1 MSLSNALRST
11 FILRA
16 EAAGARVHPTE
27 PHSAALHST
36 LEGIVG
42 TQSLLATAMPFM
54 APWVFETVQQLPNL
68 SIDPDETQ
76 LAAGLTGITDV
87 FAGVAETGSIAL
99 SNASTMSGPLSLFTS
114 RHIALLDARSLV
126 ARPRDLFD
134 RPEWQE
140 LIINM
145 VFITGPSATADMGKL
160 VRGVHGPGSLDIILI
175 GEPS

>member
-11 FILRA
+11 FIQRA
-16 EAAGARVHPTE
+16 ESAGARVHPVE
-27 PHSAALHST
+27 PHSAALHSL

-42 TQSLLATAMPFM
+42 DQSLLASPMPFNE
-54 APWVFETVQQLPNL
+54 PWVFECVRQLPQL
-68 SIDPDETQ
+68 TLDPDESQ

-99 SNASTMSGPLSLFTS
+99 SNAATLAGPLSLFTS
-114 RHIALLDARSLV
+114 RHIALLDVRKLV
-126 ARPRDLFD
+126 ARPRELFE

-140 LIINM
+140 LIMNM

-175 GEPS
+175 GEPA